1 MSGLNRITGV
11 ALSGGM
17 YVFGAAYLVSPL
29 LGWHLDSATLAAA
42 FGSLPGLVKGGLKFA
57 VAMPF
62 TYHCFNGLRHLAW
75 DFAVGFRNASVVA
88 TGWTVVGVSVVSA
101 LGLAA
106 LL

>member
-11 ALSGGM
+11 ALSGGF
-17 YVFGAAYLVSPL
+17 YVFGLAYLATPL

-42 FGSLPGLVKGGLKFA
+42 FGSLPVLVKAAAKFV

-62 TYHCFNGLRHLAW
+62 TYHSFNGLRHLMW
-75 DFAVGFRNASVVA
+75 DFGVGFKNASVVR

-106 LL
+106 FV